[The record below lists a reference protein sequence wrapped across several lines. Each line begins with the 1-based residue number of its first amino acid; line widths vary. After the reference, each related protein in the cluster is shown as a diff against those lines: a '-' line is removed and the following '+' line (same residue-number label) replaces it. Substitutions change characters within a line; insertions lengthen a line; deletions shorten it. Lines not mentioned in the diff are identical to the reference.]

1 MILTM
6 LALAGVVNAFA
17 MDDGHVLKD
26 LWRKYQDA
34 RKADRPQTEAEILA
48 DIKKQAL
55 KQHLPVDFYDAATE
69 YVNTVQRRDWKQGD
83 KLREELEADVRRFDQ
98 PLVTFLWMRQW
109 KRSSTDE
116 LWAYVKD
123 HPKGFR
129 GHNPAL
135 YRGVEVFL
143 NGSFQPF
150 IRSDREFV
158 LWNLLQSRRYAD
170 AMQDEI
176 YQELKKELAGSYPG
190 DGALEYYILS
200 RKNFTQAESEARKA
214 ALQALQKQYADKALG
229 LYPEADLLLM
239 EKEDL
244 DRQKADGQ
252 QDQNGS
258 KGEDRERPFLF
269 TDP

>member
-1 MILTM
+1 MKKILILTM

-55 KQHLPVDFYDAATE
+55 RQHLPVDFYDAATE

-109 KRSSTDE
+109 KNSSTDE
-116 LWAYVKD
+116 LWAYVKG
-123 HPKGFR
+123 HLKGFQ
-129 GHNPAL
+129 GKNPAL
-135 YRGVEVFL
+135 YRGVESFL
-143 NGSFQPF
+143 NGALKPF
-150 IRSDREFV
+150 IRNDKEFV

-176 YQELKKELAGSYPG
+176 YQPQSPRLTIFTGPSGPIFRPGAGLISRGRFVAHGEGRNGPEEG
-190 DGALEYYILS
+190 LQPAVSESADVLPAL
-200 RKNFTQAESEARKA
+200 
-214 ALQALQKQYADKALG
+214 
-229 LYPEADLLLM
+229 
-239 EKEDL
+239 
-244 DRQKADGQ
+244 
-252 QDQNGS
+252 
-258 KGEDRERPFLF
+258 
-269 TDP
+269 